1 MGSNHIWRNQTQT
14 STVVWWRPLKIFRT
28 RPRFPCG
35 PTLQQVLRMMLLLFL
50 DDIRAKRGNFIRP
63 IDDSVARP
71 IQTPRWFDTADSRAG
86 PRYKTQRTSS

>member
-1 MGSNHIWRNQTQT
+1 MTKIPPRMRAE
-14 STVVWWRPLKIFRT
+14 RP
-28 RPRFPCG
+28 PHSH
-35 PTLQQVLRMMLLLFL
+35 
-50 DDIRAKRGNFIRP
+50 RAKRGNFIKQ